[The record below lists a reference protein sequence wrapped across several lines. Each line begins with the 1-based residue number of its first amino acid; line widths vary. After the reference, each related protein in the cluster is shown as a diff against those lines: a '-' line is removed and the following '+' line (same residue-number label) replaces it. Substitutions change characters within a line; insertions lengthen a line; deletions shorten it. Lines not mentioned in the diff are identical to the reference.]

1 MGSNLVNQMPDPVGA
16 RAALAKLDFIVCVD
30 QFLTDTAECAHLFL
44 PSTTFLEEE
53 DFLPSYGHHWV
64 QLMQPVVAP
73 LGEARSDLAILQGLA
88 ERLGCGA
95 DMAGTPAE
103 WIDRLTEP
111 FRAQGVSYA
120 ALRAAGGR
128 LWPKGQPQ
136 VPWADGWFGTPSG
149 RFVFPERFDDDPVLP
164 SAEYPLHLL
173 ALATSSATNSQILE
187 ARQAGEPAARVHPS
201 TAATAGLGDGER
213 AVLVSPRGRLAVRV
227 RIDATTRADT
237 VLVAK
242 GEWLKHGRCLNV
254 LIEPR
259 FTAGTGTAF
268 NQNFVRLERA

>member
-1 MGSNLVNQMPDPVGA
+1 
-16 RAALAKLDFIVCVD
+16 
-30 QFLTDTAECAHLFL
+30 
-44 PSTTFLEEE
+44 
-53 DFLPSYGHHWV
+53 
-64 QLMQPVVAP
+64 MQPVVAP